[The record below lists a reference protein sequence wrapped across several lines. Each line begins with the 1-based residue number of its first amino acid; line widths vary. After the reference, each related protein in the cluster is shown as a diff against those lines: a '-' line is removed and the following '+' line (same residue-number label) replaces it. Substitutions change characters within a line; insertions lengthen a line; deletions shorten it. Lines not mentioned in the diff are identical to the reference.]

1 MSTPTLN
8 EAEILERLEAL
19 ESWQRQGD
27 TITKTFNTK
36 TYLDGIA
43 LASAIGVIAEG
54 FDHHPDMHIGWR
66 KVTVTFTTHDAGN
79 KLTYKDFDVA
89 AAIDALPF
97 PTE

>member
-1 MSTPTLN
+1 MSTPALN
-8 EAEILERLEAL
+8 EAEILERLESL
-19 ESWQRQGD
+19 DGWQRQGD
-27 TITKTFNTK
+27 TITKTFKTK

-54 FDHHPDMHIGWR
+54 FDHHPDMYIGWR

-79 KLTYKDFDVA
+79 KLSHKDFDAA